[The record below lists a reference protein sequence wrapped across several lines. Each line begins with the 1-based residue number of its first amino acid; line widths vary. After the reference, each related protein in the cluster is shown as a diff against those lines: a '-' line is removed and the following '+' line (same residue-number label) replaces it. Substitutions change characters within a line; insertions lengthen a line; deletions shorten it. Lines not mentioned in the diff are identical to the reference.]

1 MNIYWIMGHAQ
12 CSRTETTYLIPQGVT
27 LHMMDSVEQLAASLS
42 AGSSQAVLV
51 IADMETATSEAMQT
65 LSTARQGGMNS
76 IGLVVLADD
85 ATEAT
90 MCTCIRCGA
99 VDMVP
104 LNYVRHYLA
113 DLIKKHITPTGTFRT
128 DPDNKVV
135 AIDGHSAM
143 ARIASDHDFFGSLLR
158 TFFDELPERRQR
170 LHDDWSKDTT
180 QVKHSSHSLKGLA
193 LTLGLGSMGKVAA
206 QAETLASEPDATL
219 DAALLLQLEGEIL
232 SARLHILR
240 WLFAYS
246 DYAGV
251 TS

>member
-1 MNIYWIMGHAQ
+1 MCIRDRLEV
-12 CSRTETTYLIPQGVT
+12 S
-27 LHMMDSVEQLAASLS
+27 LAAG
-42 AGSSQAVLV
+42 ASQAVLV

-65 LSTARQGGMNS
+65 LSTARQSSMNS

-85 ATEAT
+85 ATEAA
-90 MCTCIRCGA
+90 MCSCIGFGA
-99 VDMVP
+99 IDMVP
-104 LNYVRHYLA
+104 LSYVRDYLA
-113 DLIKKHITPTGTFRT
+113 DLIKKHVTPTGTFRT

-143 ARIASDHDFFGSLLR
+143 VRIASDHDFFGSLLR

-170 LHDDWSKDTT
+170 LHDDWNKNTT

-193 LTLGLGSMGKVAA
+193 LTLGLGSLGRVAA
-206 QAETLASEPDATL
+206 LTETLASEPDVTL
-219 DAALLLQLEGEIL
+219 DKALLRQLEGEIL
-232 SARLHILR
+232 SARLNILR

-246 DYAGV
+246 DYRGI

>member
-1 MNIYWIMGHAQ
+1 MDIYWIEGHAQ
-12 CSRTETTYLIPQGVT
+12 DCAPKTGNLTQQGAT
-27 LHMMDSVEQLAASLS
+27 LHMVDSVAHLATSLAA
-42 AGSSQAVLV
+42 GVSQAVLV
-51 IADMETATSEAMQT
+51 IAGMETATSGAMQT
-65 LSTARQGGMNS
+65 LGTSRQGGMNS
-76 IGLVVLADD
+76 LGLVVLADD

-90 MCTCIRCGA
+90 ICTCIRSGA
-99 VDMVP
+99 IDMVP
-104 LNYVRHYLA
+104 LRYACDYLN
-113 DLIKKHITPTGTFRT
+113 DLLKKHINPQGTLRV
-128 DPDNKVV
+128 DPDNIVA
-135 AIDGHSAM
+135 AIDGHAAM
-143 ARIASDHDFFGSLLR
+143 ARIASDRDFFGSLLR

-206 QAETLASEPDATL
+206 QAETLASEPGATL

-232 SARLHILR
+232 SARLQILR

-251 TS
+251 TP